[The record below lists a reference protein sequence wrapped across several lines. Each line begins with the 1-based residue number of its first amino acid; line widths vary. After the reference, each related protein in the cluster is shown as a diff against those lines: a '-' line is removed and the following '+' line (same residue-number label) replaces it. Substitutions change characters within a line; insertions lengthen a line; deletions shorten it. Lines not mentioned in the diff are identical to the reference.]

1 MYPATAAA
9 SAAREQRLAS
19 QILRDNP
26 SARMLADLGRPHWPL
41 SLREHR
47 ERETNVQ
54 YYNRRAGEERR
65 AASKAN
71 GRAARKAHE
80 ELAQLHRL
88 VANAS
93 RHRKPDLRFGSIE
106 RREARLDDAL
116 DDSFPA
122 SDPPAFIAPGSADR
136 WH

>member
-1 MYPATAAA
+1 
-9 SAAREQRLAS
+9 
-19 QILRDNP
+19 
-26 SARMLADLGRPHWPL
+26 MLADLADDRWTL
-41 SLREHR
+41 TRRDDLK
-47 ERETNVQ
+47 RETDLQ
-54 YYNRRAGEERR
+54 YYNRLADEERG
-65 AASKAN
+65 AAGKAN
-71 GRAARKAHE
+71 GRAARMAHE

-93 RHRKPDLRFGSIE
+93 RHRKPELRFGSIE